1 MKTLKLLTA
10 FAVLIAVMNCSK
22 VTEKVGEKVEEKVTE
37 EVQKNT
43 EEMNKQ
49 LKEADSLM
57 KVAEEELE
65 KDKEK
70 KITEALEEE
79 KILNEPDGQW
89 AIDAEASS
97 SYGNAA
103 GDQSWSPKQMTG
115 VPNCER
121 YGDNGYGWAS
131 KDADKGIE
139 WVKLTFKKTVY
150 ATELR
155 IRQNYNPGAI
165 IKVELIDTDG
175 KSHSVWS
182 GADKTKY
189 QKDAIQYFI
198 AKFDKTEYKTKAV
211 KITLSTNTVD
221 GWNEIDAVQLIG
233 TEK

>member
-1 MKTLKLLTA
+1 MKTLKILTA
-10 FAVLIAVMNCSK
+10 FAVLATVLNCSK
-22 VTEKVGEKVEEKVTE
+22 ITEKVGEKVDEKVSE
-37 EVQKNT
+37 EVKKNT

-49 LKEADSLM
+49 LKQADSLM
-57 KVAEEELE
+57 EVAKEEM
-65 KDKEK
+65 DKEK

-79 KILNEPDGQW
+79 KILKDPDGQW

-97 SYGNAA
+97 SYASASGE
-103 GDQSWSPKQMTG
+103 QSWSPKQMTG
-115 VPNCER
+115 EPNCER

-139 WVKLTFKKTVY
+139 WVKLTFKKPVY

-165 IKVELIDTDG
+165 IKVELINIDG
-175 KSHSVWS
+175 KSHTVWS

-189 QKDAIQYFI
+189 QRDVIQYFV
-198 AKFDKTEYKTKAV
+198 AKFDKTDYKTKAA
-211 KITLSTNTVD
+211 KITLATNTVD
-221 GWNEIDAVQLIG
+221 GWNEIDAAQLIG